1 MRWRGRVLRDKGVIS
16 VYSNNGAV
24 WESQVRSDSW

>member
-1 MRWRGRVLRDKGVIS
+1 MKWDNVGEQRYGVIS
-16 VYSNNGAV
+16 VYAARGAK